1 MTIKTDKPKTLDSFL
16 RRPEVDQSYTVEWK
30 ELTIAQSIRRS
41 SNPYLAA
48 VTANVLREV
57 KNSEGH
63 LHDKKVF
70 YFEDKSFLVFEV
82 AYTAVEDG
90 TDSRSDYRNLP

>member
-16 RRPEVDQSYTVEWK
+16 RKSEPNETAK
-30 ELTIAQSIRRS
+30 LTIAQSIRRS

>member
-1 MTIKTDKPKTLDSFL
+1 MTVKTDKPKTLDSFL
-16 RRPEVDQSYTVEWK
+16 RKSEPTEAVK
-30 ELTIAQSIRRS
+30 LTIAQSIRRS

-90 TDSRSDYRNLP
+90 TDGRSDYRNLP

>member
-1 MTIKTDKPKTLDSFL
+1 MTSDTDKPKTLDSFL
-16 RRPEVDQSYTVEWK
+16 RKVESSSTEVEK
-30 ELTIAQSIRRS
+30 LTIAQSIRRS

-57 KNSEGH
+57 KNPEGH
-63 LHDKKVF
+63 LGDKKIF

-82 AYTAVEDG
+82 AYTAAEDG
-90 TDSRSDYRNLP
+90 ADSRADYRNLP